1 MLTDEQK
8 AILAIEARWWKH
20 AGAKERYVKE
30 ALGLDPIP
38 YYQRVNALIEDPEAL
53 AVAPVVINRLRRIR
67 SHRRRAA

>member
-8 AILAIEARWWKH
+8 AILAIESRWWKH
-20 AGAKERYVKE
+20 AGAKERYVKDV
-30 ALGLDPIP
+30 LGLDPIR
-38 YYQRVNALIEDPEAL
+38 YYQLVNALIENPEAV